1 MLLKTFARN
10 AINEDGGIPGFV
22 VLAGETFMFSSG
34 SDSRASFKAFHVSL
48 LEDETYRSNIS
59 LK

>member
-1 MLLKTFARN
+1 MLKTFARN

-22 VLAGETFMFSSG
+22 ELAGETFMFSNG
-34 SDSRASFKAFHVSL
+34 SDSRESFKAFHISF
-48 LEDETYRSNIS
+48 LEDETYSSNIL